1 MPPVAP
7 GMAPVL
13 FGDLRQPGRLAKFVM
28 FRINTERCKMSIK
41 TLAQQIEDDLYA
53 AFPAGGFKLTPC
65 EPADTFPAVI
75 FIEWRGKPSPAEVE
89 AVAKRRDLDDVRV
102 QLDHITLRKMQ
113 AEIMFYDDPSQVP
126 PAIFAL
132 KARGFEVEVLD
143 SVDAYEGELLTLTMW
158 IRAGCMSGLDMD
170 RFFDWMQAL
179 VAPLGGELLEA
190 SLCEVS

>member
-1 MPPVAP
+1 M
-7 GMAPVL
+7 
-13 FGDLRQPGRLAKFVM
+13 
-28 FRINTERCKMSIK
+28 NIK

-53 AFPAGGFKLTPC
+53 AFPADGFKLTPC
-65 EPADTFPAVI
+65 EPSGTFPAAI
-75 FIEWRGKPSPAEVE
+75 LIEWRGTPSPVEVE
-89 AVAKRRDLDDVRV
+89 AVAKRRDLGDVRL
-102 QLDHITLRKMQ
+102 QLDHITVRKMQ
-113 AEIMFYDDPSQVP
+113 AEIMFYDDPSEVP

-158 IRAGCMSGLDMD
+158 IRTRCMSDLDMD

-190 SLCEVS
+190 GPCEVS